1 MQKNLSK
8 DNTNKKNF
16 LEKNKNITKNNLNKD
31 KISNL
36 KKK

>member
-16 LEKNKNITKNNLNKD
+16 LEKNKNISKNNLNKD